1 MRLRINGQV
10 ERGSVIARFSGN
22 SSVTEAS
29 TRKTT
34 TRLNQSSSESD
45 QQQERLDV
53 LQNSQSNYVYVSV
66 PLDYAEG
73 LMTINLMW
81 PEGHEFAGSAL
92 CDPIRILLSPDVDLA
107 QELKEA
113 MDEVHALSS
122 EFCYTFKR
130 YVGACLVKDDV
141 RSFTNPNFCLVQKD
155 ITLWAL
161 RNDLSLSDC

>member
-1 MRLRINGQV
+1 MQ
-10 ERGSVIARFSGN
+10 S
-22 SSVTEAS
+22 AS
-29 TRKTT
+29 HSQNKKS
-34 TRLNQSSSESD
+34 QS
-45 QQQERLDV
+45 V

-92 CDPIRILLSPDVDLA
+92 CDPILILLSPDVNLA

-130 YVGACLVKDDV
+130 YVGACLVKDGDV

-155 ITLWAL
+155 ITCL
-161 RNDLSLSDC
+161 RF

>member
-1 MRLRINGQV
+1 
-10 ERGSVIARFSGN
+10 
-22 SSVTEAS
+22 
-29 TRKTT
+29 
-34 TRLNQSSSESD
+34 
-45 QQQERLDV
+45 
-53 LQNSQSNYVYVSV
+53 
-66 PLDYAEG
+66 
-73 LMTINLMW
+73 MTINLMW

-92 CDPIRILLSPDVDLA
+92 CDSIIILLTPDVDLA

-130 YVGACLVKDDV
+130 YVGACLVKDGDV

-161 RNDLSLSDC
+161 RNGFLSFLSDC